1 MSATAAL
8 KQEHR
13 VIEKMLKVLFAAT
26 QRLQAGEDVDP
37 ETLRKAVDFIRNF
50 ADRCHHGKEEDNL
63 FPAMESRG
71 VPKFGGPIGIM
82 LVEHDEGRRHVREL
96 AAALDKYE
104 AGDRSPAVKSSII
117 AHARGYAQLLS
128 QHIEKEDSILYM
140 IADDVLSDTDQEDL
154 LTIFDRIE
162 EQTIGHGEHEEYA
175 RLPEELERALQRQA
189 ARA

>member
-1 MSATAAL
+1 MMSATAAL

-37 ETLRKAVDFIRNF
+37 EILRKAVDFIRNF

-104 AGDRSPAVKSSII
+104 AGDRSPAVKSSI
-117 AHARGYAQLLS
+117 
-128 QHIEKEDSILYM
+128 
-140 IADDVLSDTDQEDL
+140 
-154 LTIFDRIE
+154 
-162 EQTIGHGEHEEYA
+162 
-175 RLPEELERALQRQA
+175 
-189 ARA
+189 